1 MTASVSCFTI
11 QNKEHQS
18 APNKRSHRGTTTS
31 ITNVLYGHMG
41 PQVYTVHVLL
51 ELEPHGVPS
60 IKKLKSTEEDTRT
73 GTCELEY
80 EAGYNA
86 MKLPL
91 NSTLNHAI
99 RAFKG
104 AKKCVTQRVAKN
116 QLLPTTSGFG
126 FSRPTTIQPLA
137 KRVKKF
143 RILLKQ
149 L

>member
-1 MTASVSCFTI
+1 MLYNTKQRTPIGSE
-11 QNKEHQS
+11 QKKPPRNDD
-18 APNKRSHRGTTTS
+18 N